1 MKIGIR
7 QRLLLFS
14 LIMLVGNGLIG
25 YVVYRSNQKIL
36 ESEQWVQH
44 TENILY
50 RSATILSLG
59 KDIETAS
66 RGFVITND
74 SAFLESLFDAE
85 KKIFSYIVQLRQ
97 LTQGNPRQQQRVDSL
112 NFYVHK
118 RLEFSLQTIKIR
130 SEDGLAS
137 AIAYISTKLGKHYSD
152 RMRQLTDA
160 IQQEANA
167 LLKQR
172 KQTNEHS
179 VSSFNRFLA
188 AILALVAV
196 FTILLLVAIGKYLL
210 LTKQKEKRAEELII
224 ANKELAF
231 QSKEKEKRAGELI
244 IANKELA
251 FQNEEKEKRAEE
263 LNLANK
269 ELESFSYSVS
279 HDLRAPLRAVHGY
292 ARMLKEDYGTT
303 LDHEGNRVMNCIMN
317 NATKMGTLL
326 DDLLTFSRLGRKQLL
341 KINIPMNQMVTNL
354 CSEQKNEHG
363 NRAIQF
369 NINNLHPAQ
378 GDSAAIKQVWVNLI
392 SNAVKYYRLNEK
404 TFIEIGSEIKEDEI
418 IYFIKDN
425 GVGFDMRYANKL
437 FGVFQ
442 RLHSE
447 EEFEGN
453 GVGLAI
459 VQRIIAKHGGRVWAE
474 GKVNEGAI
482 FYFSLPIN
490 ASV

>member
-112 NFYVHK
+112 NFYVLK

-210 LTKQKEKRAEELII
+210 LTKQKEKRAEELIIANKELAFQSKEKEKRASELII

-341 KINIPMNQMVTNL
+341 KINIPDR
-354 CSEQKNEHG
+354 K
-363 NRAIQF
+363 
-369 NINNLHPAQ
+369 
-378 GDSAAIKQVWVNLI
+378 
-392 SNAVKYYRLNEK
+392 
-404 TFIEIGSEIKEDEI
+404 
-418 IYFIKDN
+418 
-425 GVGFDMRYANKL
+425 
-437 FGVFQ
+437 
-442 RLHSE
+442 
-447 EEFEGN
+447 
-453 GVGLAI
+453 
-459 VQRIIAKHGGRVWAE
+459 
-474 GKVNEGAI
+474 
-482 FYFSLPIN
+482 
-490 ASV
+490 SVV